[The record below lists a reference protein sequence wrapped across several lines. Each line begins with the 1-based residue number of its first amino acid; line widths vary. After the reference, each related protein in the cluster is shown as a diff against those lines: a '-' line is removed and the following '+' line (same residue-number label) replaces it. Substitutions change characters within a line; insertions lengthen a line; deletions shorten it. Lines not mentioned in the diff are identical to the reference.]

1 VIDHRTV
8 PLRRALTHD
17 AKGIY
22 QQLIANGCAGAIYRP
37 DSFITREQ
45 KAHLRLSGFTS
56 AGENAPVDSCQCR
69 IRPIT
74 FTLETF
80 AEPLSPKQA
89 GWPLFSG
96 QAGKAVWN
104 R

>member
-1 VIDHRTV
+1 MS
-8 PLRRALTHD
+8 LRALLSSDWCINRHHSHVPYQSVSERRVCSFR
-17 AKGIY
+17 GIEGHLY
-22 QQLIANGCAGAIYRP
+22 VIAV
-37 DSFITREQ
+37 
-45 KAHLRLSGFTS
+45 LRLLGR
-56 AGENAPVDSCQCR
+56 NAPVDSCQCR